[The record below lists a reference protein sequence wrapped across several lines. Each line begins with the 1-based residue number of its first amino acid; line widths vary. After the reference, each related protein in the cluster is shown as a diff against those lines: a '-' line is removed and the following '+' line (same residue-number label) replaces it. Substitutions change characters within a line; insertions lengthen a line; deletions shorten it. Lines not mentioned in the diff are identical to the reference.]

1 MSSTSSNRA
10 ASPAPVTE
18 PVISPDDV
26 LVDKVKD
33 VHRYYPTGVT
43 IVTSE
48 IDGEPFGLAVNA
60 FSSLS
65 LEPPLVLVCL
75 GATTTSYPK
84 FFLQDH
90 MAINILAHDQA
101 DVAARLGKS
110 DPRKFDTV
118 DWHLGEHGAPLLAGV
133 SASLELRVETRIPAY
148 THTIFIG
155 RVLNAERHDRLP
167 LIYANRQFFDSTPI
181 LGDRSGDH

>member
-1 MSSTSSNRA
+1 MT
-10 ASPAPVTE
+10 
-18 PVISPDDV
+18 SPDDV

-48 IDGEPFGLAVNA
+48 IDGKPFGLAVNA

-75 GATTTSYPK
+75 GATATSYPK

-90 MAINILAHDQA
+90 MAINILAHDQLEIA
-101 DVAARLGKS
+101 SKLGKS

-118 DWHLGEHGAPLLAGV
+118 DWHLGKHGAPLLAGV
-133 SASLELRVETRIPAY
+133 AASFELQVETRIPAY

-155 RVLNAERHDRLP
+155 RVLNAERSGRLP
-167 LIYANRQFFDSTPI
+167 LVYFNRQFFDSTPL
-181 LGDRSGDH
+181 LGDEIGGQ